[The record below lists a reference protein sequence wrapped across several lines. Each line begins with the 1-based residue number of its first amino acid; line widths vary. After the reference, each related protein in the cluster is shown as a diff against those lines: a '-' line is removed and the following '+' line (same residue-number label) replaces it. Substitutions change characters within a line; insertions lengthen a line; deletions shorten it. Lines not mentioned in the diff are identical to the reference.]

1 LRPWMLPILVAPF
14 VGSFLG
20 VLVRRLPAGR
30 PVAWARSAC
39 ESCGAAIAARDLVPL
54 GSFLALRGRCRAC
67 AAPIAGFHPAVELAA
82 LGVACLAA
90 LAAPEDPARLWI
102 GCGLGWALLALAWI
116 DWEHL
121 LLPDAITLPLV
132 PAGLAATFWLG
143 PEALAAHAAGAALGY
158 GAFRGFAYAYRWL
171 RGREGLGRGD
181 AKLLAAAGAWLGLEA
196 LPTVLLLAALAGLG
210 AAGALAWR
218 LGRSDPGAPLPFGP
232 CLALAF
238 WLCWLQTWG
247 LAPPP

>member
-20 VLVRRLPAGR
+20 VLIRRLPDSR
-30 PVAWARSAC
+30 PVAWGRSAC
-39 ESCGAAIAARDLVPL
+39 ESCGAALAARDLVPL
-54 GSFLALRGRCRAC
+54 GSFLALRGRCRSC

-90 LAAPEDPARLWI
+90 LAAHDDPVRLWI

-121 LLPDAITLPLV
+121 LLPDAITLPLA
-132 PAGLAATFWLG
+132 PAGLAAALWLA
-143 PEALAAHAAGAALGY
+143 PEALAARAAGAVLGY
-158 GAFRGFAYAYRWL
+158 GAFRGFAWAYRRL
-171 RGREGLGRGD
+171 RGREGLGQGD
-181 AKLLAAAGAWLGLEA
+181 AKLLAAAGAWLGWEA
-196 LPTVLLLAALAGLG
+196 LPAVLLLAALVGL
-210 AAGALAWR
+210 ALAGALALR
-218 LGRSDPGAPLPFGP
+218 RGGLDPGARLPFGP

-238 WLCWLQTWG
+238 WLCWLRTGG
-247 LAPPP
+247 LAWAA